1 MTLIHPDGRAM
12 AVHPIFWKR
21 ALQRAAAHGWRPAGT
36 LPPPIRWD
44 GTEPPWHGQ
53 YEPAAGQE
61 VSRADARA
69 LGEALGRA
77 AAEDESGALFL
88 ELEQFCREGGFLLC
102 PAPEAAD
109 SLIALAAHVG
119 FRQPVQTG
127 QTTAR
132 HGAP

>member
-12 AVHPIFWKR
+12 AVHPLLWRR

-44 GTEPPWHGQ
+44 GAEPAWHGQ

-77 AAEDESGALFL
+77 AAEDESGDLL
-88 ELEQFCREGGFLLC
+88 RELEHFCRAGGFLLC
-102 PAPEAAD
+102 PAPEAMD
-109 SLIALAAHVG
+109 SLIALAAHVRFG
-119 FRQPVQTG
+119 QPVQTR
-127 QTTAR
+127 QSP
-132 HGAP
+132 APHAAP